1 MNKESSMDSHFLCF
15 TLHKNDQEAFIK
27 PGEITS
33 ISPAPEGGSR
43 VVTRQ
48 KQIYYVVESV
58 RDVESMIRIFF
69 KKMNGEF

>member
-1 MNKESSMDSHFLCF
+1 MESNFICLE
-15 TLHKNDQEAFIK
+15 LHKDNGDVLIK

-48 KQIYYVVESV
+48 KQVYYVVEPV
-58 RDVESMIRIFF
+58 KDVESLIRIYFRKLKGDF
-69 KKMNGEF
+69 